1 MQLNAYPLNNINK
14 TVKGTLQIHNSEHKS
29 KELELLK
36 MFIPYEKGAA
46 EKLKRVA
53 SEYAF
58 TTAFTKNKRLKR
70 TKVMFNENLE
80 KSRVVYEV
88 DPNNCLK
95 KYAGETGRKLKERMD
110 KHKDG
115 GAKSQKDKKKTGLS
129 QHMNNTLHNH
139 SLA

>member
-1 MQLNAYPLNNINK
+1 
-14 TVKGTLQIHNSEHKS
+14 
-29 KELELLK
+29 
-36 MFIPYEKGAA
+36 
-46 EKLKRVA
+46 
-53 SEYAF
+53 
-58 TTAFTKNKRLKR
+58 
-70 TKVMFNENLE
+70 MFNENLE

-115 GAKSQKDKKKTGLS
+115 GEKSQKDKKKTGLS

-139 SLA
+139 SLAQDNVRIIYRKNNWKKRNLKETARKTSHNKNQLMSKKNFRNIILNNKT